1 MNNLNNEP
9 PKTSPKALCHQ
20 NSHLLKG
27 FITWPSFTGQ
37 SKPTFAAL
45 STNRSLL
52 RPLRPLRCIRNIF
65 FGFYLALVIYNNVCM
80 RMQIVWVYGC
90 GTNAAPA
97 PRLLNCKQ
105 YCQQNAPKN
114 THTTAHIKRYIPPSH
129 GGIYRQANKSCTAA
143 LFALFGFAKRFSN
156 GNGMSDMSRQK
167 GGRNKKP
174 LRDYRPVGYF
184 IA

>member
-52 RPLRPLRCIRNIF
+52 RPLRPLRRIRNIF

-90 GTNAAPA
+90 GTNAAHRP
-97 PRLLNCKQ
+97 
-105 YCQQNAPKN
+105 
-114 THTTAHIKRYIPPSH
+114 
-129 GGIYRQANKSCTAA
+129 AA
-143 LFALFGFAKRFSN
+143 LEL
-156 GNGMSDMSRQK
+156 
-167 GGRNKKP
+167 
-174 LRDYRPVGYF
+174 
-184 IA
+184 